1 MSGKSKITYTKTDEA
16 PLLATYSF
24 LPILKAFTKSANIE
38 VELKDISLAARV
50 LANLS
55 EYLEADQR
63 INDALA
69 ELGEMTLK
77 PDTNIIKLPNI
88 SASIPQLTSTIA
100 ELQKAGFALP
110 NYPGEPTNEEEK
122 KIKSKEGITTAKG
135 EIKPEYVEYAK
146 SLISEINNS
155 FQL

>member
-1 MSGKSKITYTKTDEA
+1 MSGKSKIIYIKTDEA

-24 LPILKAFTKSANIE
+24 LHILKAFTKSANIG
-38 VELKDISLAARV
+38 VDLKDISLASRV

-55 EYLEADQR
+55 EYLAAHKR
-63 INDALA
+63 NNVPLA
-69 ELGEMTLK
+69 ELREMTLK

-122 KIKSKEGITTAKG
+122 KIKSL
-135 EIKPEYVEYAK
+135 YAK
-146 SLISEINNS
+146 V
-155 FQL
+155 